1 MNTQL
6 DEEPMES
13 IATLLQEAQYPTQAL
28 ISIGAT
34 RYTDFWSTNFLE
46 EDDDGYVVVYDA
58 TRYALGDIVH
68 LLEDWISEGEGLSIL
83 HQKVV

>member
-1 MNTQL
+1 VFHQYGVDSAVTEYSYFHQTLLDRIILKMNTQL

-34 RYTDFWSTNFLE
+34 RYTDF
-46 EDDDGYVVVYDA
+46 
-58 TRYALGDIVH
+58 
-68 LLEDWISEGEGLSIL
+68 
-83 HQKVV
+83 